1 MPCVGT
7 STMGFALRG
16 QPDND
21 VSTYLVLLVQALF
34 AAVVAADPPEAEPTP
49 EDRQRMMRAVV
60 AVVLDPSLGV
70 AVAVDSRPSS
80 ALP

>member
-1 MPCVGT
+1 
-7 STMGFALRG
+7 MGFALRG

-34 AAVVAADPPEAEPTP
+34 AVVVAADPPEAGPTP

-70 AVAVDSRPSS
+70 AVAVDSRLSS
-80 ALP
+80 ASP